1 MKRYL
6 YAVLFF
12 PLIHNVALCCSC
24 MMTVLLLWHRLISIN
39 SRCIYSD
46 MQMFSKRDGAAAG
59 HPLCLVCLFGF
70 FGKIDHFCNFVL
82 NLSAYLSF
90 LKTVDLYQLCKF
102 S

>member
-1 MKRYL
+1 MPFF
-6 YAVLFF
+6 LF
-12 PLIHNVALCCSC
+12 
-24 MMTVLLLWHRLISIN
+24 
-39 SRCIYSD
+39 
-46 MQMFSKRDGAAAG
+46 
-59 HPLCLVCLFGF
+59 VCLGF

>member
-1 MKRYL
+1 
-6 YAVLFF
+6 
-12 PLIHNVALCCSC
+12 
-24 MMTVLLLWHRLISIN
+24 
-39 SRCIYSD
+39 

-59 HPLCLVCLFGF
+59 RPLCLFFVCLF

-90 LKTVDLYQLCKF
+90 LKPVDLYQLCKF